1 MKKKLI
7 DGNVVAWTHAYGFSL
22 SMQNPVKNAGVWRRY
37 VDCTPDG
44 YIERSH
50 ELVLRAN
57 LTKEY
62 PRTTVPTSVLVAM
75 DAAMPKAYAFYLLS
89 K

>member
-7 DGNVVAWTHAYGFSL
+7 DGNVMVYTHTQGFNL
-22 SMQNPVKNAGVWRRY
+22 TVQNPAGTGVWRRY

-44 YIERSH
+44 YIEHSH
-50 ELVLRAN
+50 ELILRAN
-57 LTKEY
+57 FTKEF
-62 PRTTVPTSVLVAM
+62 PRTTVPTSVLAAM